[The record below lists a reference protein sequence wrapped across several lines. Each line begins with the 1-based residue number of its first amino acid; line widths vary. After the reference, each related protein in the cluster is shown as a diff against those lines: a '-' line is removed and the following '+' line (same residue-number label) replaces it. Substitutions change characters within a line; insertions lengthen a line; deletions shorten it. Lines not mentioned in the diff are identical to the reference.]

1 MKRADATNR
10 LIDMLLAANGAL
22 RVPALRLDRTS
33 RRALDGLVREGAVL
47 RRGAAVYLPGTE
59 PGLVRCAETGA
70 LLTCEAG
77 ARAYG
82 LPWYGSERSTHLAV
96 DSRWGHVVADRGVIH
111 YEHRLPRPG
120 PLDPPVVEPPIL
132 AARVLRCASEV
143 QAIVVVDAILNRG
156 LASREEIAARL
167 RGNRHGAP
175 QARRRLARTS
185 EKARSMIETVAR
197 LELEDAGHSVR
208 PGVVVEGVGEVDLI
222 VDDRLC
228 VETDGYA
235 YHSAPGPWTKD
246 RHRDQALLGR
256 GTPTVRLTY
265 DDVMS
270 SRAVPVVEQALL
282 GLGRLS
288 TRAPQNARG
297 DARRC
302 ITAGQTV
309 GNREG
314 ARLPA
319 L

>member
-1 MKRADATNR
+1 
-10 LIDMLLAANGAL
+10 MLLVANGAL
-22 RVPALRLDRTS
+22 RAPDLHLDRTT
-33 RRALDGLVREGAVL
+33 RRALTDLVEQGAVI
-47 RRGAAVYLPGTE
+47 RRSAAIHLPGADPE
-59 PGLVRCAETGA
+59 LIRCHEDGV

-77 ARAYG
+77 ARVYG
-82 LPWYGSERSTHLAV
+82 LPWYGPGGPA
-96 DSRWGHVVADRGVIH
+96 HVAMDNRRGRPVRTQRG
-111 YEHRLPRPG
+111 EVHREKGLTLPG

-175 QARRRLARTS
+175 EARRRLARTS